1 MGLIILCPYFK
12 RERKKSIT
20 CEDTIRSYQSKA
32 DKNRQLKAH
41 CSSEWESCPY
51 ASRMESIW
59 ALDLPEDVIKEKI
72 MENTLESMKKEI
84 NNLMR
89 ENGQLMK
96 KVDKLKDDIK
106 KKDDIAKTNHEMY
119 RSSLENKDK
128 LIKAKDQHI
137 EWLESFASAFLVV
150 AYGEDATEIRLKQ
163 EDVLKL
169 MTQYKLTCRL
179 DKETGEWIINVAHGE
194 NTQDAN

>member
-1 MGLIILCPYFK
+1 MGMIILCPYFK

-20 CEDTIRSYQSKA
+20 CEDTIRSFSSKA
-32 DKNRQLKAH
+32 DKTHMLKAH
-41 CSSEWESCPY
+41 CTSNWKSCPY
-51 ASRMESIW
+51 ASRMEGIW
-59 ALDLPEDVIKEKI
+59 ALDLPEEKIKEKI

-96 KVDKLKDDIK
+96 RVDKLKDEIK
-106 KKDDIAKTNHEMY
+106 KKDEIAKTNHEMY
-119 RSSLENKDK
+119 RTSLENKDK
-128 LIKAKDQHI
+128 LLKAKDQHI
-137 EWLESFASAFLVV
+137 EWLSSFASAFLVV

-169 MTQYKLTCRL
+169 MTNYSLTCRL
-179 DKETGEWIINVAHGE
+179 DQETGEWIINVAHGD
-194 NTQDAN
+194 NTKDAN